1 MSTQAQTHRFE
12 AEVRQVLDL
21 VIHSLTKY
29 INGHGDALG
38 GAVIGDAG
46 LVDRVR
52 RDALVDVGGV
62 ISPFNAWLILRGSV
76 TLPLRLQQHFASA
89 TTIARLLDADPRI
102 AFVAYPGLS
111 NHPDHEVATRQFV
124 GRGYGGMLAF
134 ALDGDADLQ
143 NTFVSQ
149 LGVITSAFSLG
160 HDESLIVHVGTE
172 TRGGAENYPEAFRR
186 FGHLRLS
193 VGLEDVDDL
202 VADITTALERTL
214 G

>member
-1 MSTQAQTHRFE
+1 MIEQVRPPVS
-12 AEVRQVLDL
+12 AEKLD
-21 VIHSLTKY
+21 HE
-29 INGHGDALG
+29 
-38 GAVIGDAG
+38 
-46 LVDRVR
+46 
-52 RDALVDVGGV
+52 
-62 ISPFNAWLILRGSV
+62 
-76 TLPLRLQQHFASA
+76 
-89 TTIARLLDADPRI
+89 IARLLDADPRI

-202 VADITTALERTL
+202 VADHEVRVARAGDAEAARGPARCLELLREVDRIEKL
-214 G
+214 EGRAE